1 MATGARVRW
10 YGSAGLLVVAGVVVI
25 VLSDTVTAEAV
36 SIALVSLGLI
46 VIVSLMFF
54 EVGLS
59 EDRAREREEELRRA
73 QAPPP
78 PAPDDPRRL
87 VPSRRRRR
95 RG

>member
-1 MATGARVRW
+1 MATAARVRW
-10 YGSAGLLVVAGVVVI
+10 YGSAGLLVVAGIVVI
-25 VLSDTVTAEAV
+25 LLSDTVTAEAV

-46 VIVSLMFF
+46 IIVSLMFF

-59 EDRAREREEELRRA
+59 EDRARELERDLRRA
-73 QAPPP
+73 EAPPP
-78 PAPDDPRRL
+78 PAPDPRRL